1 MRRIGIDK
9 VISSHWLLIMA
20 DLWPQRVTVPGR
32 SSLIGVSISLA
43 GNILISL
50 ALNCQKLA
58 HLRLQ
63 NEARTD
69 KVASASDSESAES
82 SNEEEAD
89 EVTVLINKRGERV
102 QQYDGR
108 KADRQAAGEH
118 SNAGEEASCVG
129 DRGRE
134 QDDDV
139 ADRLS
144 TDFLHSRL
152 WWLGLALMSLGE
164 LGNFLC
170 KLAGK
175 CSMLL
180 YC

>member
-1 MRRIGIDK
+1 MRRIGIVK

-20 DLWPQRVTVPGR
+20 DLWPQRVTVSGR

-69 KVASASDSESAES
+69 KVASASDSELAES

-108 KADRQAAGEH
+108 KADRQAAGE
-118 SNAGEEASCVG
+118 EASCVG

-134 QDDDV
+134 QDDEV
-139 ADRLS
+139 ADKLS

-170 KLAGK
+170 RLAGK

-180 YC
+180 YR